1 MPSSTTGKQ
10 HSGRVRGNGNNNQN
24 RSGNPIYVNENVTTN
39 GDHQISG
46 DPYHTN
52 FHPGRSGNHK
62 PDCPCLGCHGGRL
75 AHQSLL
81 QPPPAHSSPRERG
94 ETQQQ
99 GVPISHTI
107 SNTTMSTVGNFDVMK
122 SIFVI
127 IVLVYNLMNLRIVYW
142 LNIIFRL
149 VEAKGHG
156 RKIGR
161 LEKKLMMQL

>member
-1 MPSSTTGKQ
+1 MTEGFKPIWTTDPLHPHHVPSSTTGKQ

-24 RSGNPIYVNENVTTN
+24 RSGNPIYINENVTTN
-39 GDHQISG
+39 GDHQITG

-107 SNTTMSTVGNFDVMK
+107 SNTTMSTVRISDVMK
-122 SIFVI
+122 STFVAI
-127 IVLVYNLMNLRIVYW
+127 ITFNFRI
-142 LNIIFRL
+142 
-149 VEAKGHG
+149 
-156 RKIGR
+156 
-161 LEKKLMMQL
+161 